1 MSYRAAQEQEFAK
14 NAKSSNDEL
23 AESAQ
28 EELFRLLPDA
38 MQALRLILI
47 NPDKDSD
54 GISAAKLVLEY
65 TIGKPSPT
73 KSDSDSLDK
82 IIRGLMAPTVTIDT
96 TT

>member
-1 MSYRAAQEQEFAK
+1 
-14 NAKSSNDEL
+14 
-23 AESAQ
+23 
-28 EELFRLLPDA
+28 
-38 MQALRLILI
+38 
-47 NPDKDSD
+47 
-54 GISAAKLVLEY
+54 LEY